1 MDHYSTLGVSKT
13 ATPDE
18 IKKAYRKLASQHH
31 PDKGGDTATFQKLQ
45 TAYDTLSDPQKKEQ
59 YDNPSPFGNQ
69 RGGGWQE
76 ANGMPPGF
84 NFGGAGFEEIFGQI
98 FKQHAQRPQQA
109 RQPPSYR
116 TSVWVSLEQVYTGTE
131 QAMKLQ
137 TPNGTH
143 SVSIAVPKGMTDGGQ
158 MRYDGLIEG
167 ASLIVEFR
175 IHPHLKF
182 NRRGNDLEC
191 NHQISVLD
199 LIAGTSFEF
208 VTLSGK
214 TLEVTIQPKTQPY
227 MHLKLAGQGMP
238 ILNTSAYGDQ
248 IILLKP
254 FIPDTIDE
262 RITNSILQSRTN

>member
-1 MDHYSTLGVSKT
+1 MDHYSTLGVAKT
-13 ATPDE
+13 ATSDE

-59 YDNPSPFGNQ
+59 YDNPSPFGQQRQGSGPFGFGNQ
-69 RGGGWQE
+69 
-76 ANGMPPGF
+76 
-84 NFGGAGFEEIFGQI
+84 GFEDIFSQI
-98 FKQHAQRPQQA
+98 FKQDFHRHHQQQA
-109 RQPPSYR
+109 RQTPSYR

-131 QAMKLQ
+131 QVMKLQ

-143 SVSIAVPKGMTDGGQ
+143 NVSIAVPKGMIDGGQ

-175 IHPHLKF
+175 IHQHLKF
-182 NRRGNDLEC
+182 SRRGNDLEC